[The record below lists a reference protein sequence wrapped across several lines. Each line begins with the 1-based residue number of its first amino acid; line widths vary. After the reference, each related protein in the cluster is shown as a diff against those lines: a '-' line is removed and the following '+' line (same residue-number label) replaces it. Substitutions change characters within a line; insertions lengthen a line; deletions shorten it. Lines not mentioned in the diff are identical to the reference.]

1 MPADADEA
9 RRAAEEV
16 LSGPEYRQAGESW
29 ISKALTAIDEWFQ
42 RLFTSL
48 GGGGSGGGSVIS
60 WIIVILAVAGAAVAV
75 VLAVRSI
82 RRTRRAT
89 GDADDDAERSSTR
102 RRRRDTDVDWAREA
116 ETLEAE
122 GRWRDAMR
130 ARYGALVAEMARRR
144 VVDPAASR
152 TTGEHRREV
161 GAAAPAAA
169 PDFDGAAEL
178 FDRAWYGNLPTGPE
192 EVERFREL
200 ARTVEDEAR

>member
-1 MPADADEA
+1 MPADADQA
-9 RRAAEEV
+9 RQAAEEV

-29 ISKALTAIDEWFQ
+29 ISKALNAVDEWLQ
-42 RLFTSL
+42 RLFSSL
-48 GGGGSGGGSVIS
+48 GGGGGGSSVIG
-60 WIIVILAVAGAAVAV
+60 WIVVIVAVAGATVAV

-89 GDADDDAERSSTR
+89 GDEVDDAERTSTR
-102 RRRRDTDVDWAREA
+102 RRRREAEVDWAREA
-116 ETLEAE
+116 ERMEAE

-130 ARYGALVAEMARRR
+130 ARYRALVAVMADRR

-161 GAAAPAAA
+161 GAAAPTAA

-192 EVERFREL
+192 EAERFREL
-200 ARTVEDEAR
+200 ARTVEEEAR